1 MKKLMFMIMVI
12 LALAIILPAQAAA
25 ETPANTT
32 TTTPAQAEKAP
43 TSGPSTTSLFLYAI
57 YLGIV
62 GLTAAAISGVF
73 AQSKALRTAV
83 ENIGRNPSA
92 ADSIRGVVII
102 GLALIESLV
111 IYVLLVNLILFFVK
125 WQQYKF

>member
-1 MKKLMFMIMVI
+1 MKKFMLIIFVMLV
-12 LALAIILPAQAAA
+12 LSFILPAQEA
-25 ETPANTT
+25 PANAKTQIQGSSAT
-32 TTTPAQAEKAP
+32 AATALD
-43 TSGPSTTSLFLYAI
+43 TTSLFIFAI
-57 YLGIV
+57 YLGII
-62 GLTAAAISGVF
+62 GLTAAAISGAF

-125 WQQYKF
+125 WNKYTF

>member
-1 MKKLMFMIMVI
+1 MKKIMLIILVMMVI
-12 LALAIILPAQAAA
+12 PLISTTLTAQETQTPASANTQAKGS
-25 ETPANTT
+25 ETPAG
-32 TTTPAQAEKAP
+32 P
-43 TSGPSTTSLFLYAI
+43 TSTSTLFIYAI

-62 GLTAAAISGVF
+62 GLTAAAISGAF

-125 WQQYKF
+125 WTNFKF

>member
-1 MKKLMFMIMVI
+1 MKKFMLIIFVMMVLSLI
-12 LALAIILPAQAAA
+12 STTLPAQEAQTPAYA
-25 ETPANTT
+25 TTQAKASETPAGPASTT
-32 TTTPAQAEKAP
+32 T
-43 TSGPSTTSLFLYAI
+43 LFIYAI
-57 YLGIV
+57 YLGII
-62 GLTAAAISGVF
+62 GLTAAAISGAF

-111 IYVLLVNLILFFVK
+111 IYVLLINLILFFVK
-125 WQQYKF
+125 WTNYKF

>member
-1 MKKLMFMIMVI
+1 MKKCML
-12 LALAIILPAQAAA
+12 IIFVMLVLSLISTTLPAQETQTPANANTQA
-25 ETPANTT
+25 KGSETPAG
-32 TTTPAQAEKAP
+32 PAS
-43 TSGPSTTSLFLYAI
+43 TSTLFIYAI
-57 YLGIV
+57 YLGII
-62 GLTAAAISGVF
+62 GLTAAAISGAF

-125 WQQYKF
+125 WTNYKF

>member
-1 MKKLMFMIMVI
+1 MKKLMLMILVI
-12 LALAIILPAQAAA
+12 LVISFILPAQEAK
-25 ETPANTT
+25 TPATEKTLVQNLV
-32 TTTPAQAEKAP
+32 TPDTER
-43 TSGPSTTSLFLYAI
+43 STTSMFIYAI
-57 YLGIV
+57 YLGII
-62 GLTAAAISGVF
+62 GLTATAICGAF

-125 WQQYKF
+125 WNKFTF